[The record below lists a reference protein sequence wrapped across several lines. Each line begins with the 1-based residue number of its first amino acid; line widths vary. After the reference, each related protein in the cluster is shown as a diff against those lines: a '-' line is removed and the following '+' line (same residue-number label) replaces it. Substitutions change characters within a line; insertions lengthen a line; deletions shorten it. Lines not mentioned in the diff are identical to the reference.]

1 MNKEVVNVSLCFKL
15 LGDVCTGPFR
25 LDWIGPSSTSDLG
38 FVKQIM
44 DLPQIRCSYWRG
56 NKDMLKKLDRNGSI
70 GSYCKIYGSRF
81 TPHPPL
87 PLKALL
93 YWHIALGVN
102 FCKDFDST
110 FVHLYSRMFH
120 SQSGTVFVSRKFTF
134 PWNHITVPVENTT
147 KLYYIFDTPS
157 AEKFFLQ
164 DFSKFLRHHLF
175 SAGPFKLWHFQYR
188 SESEGRHSFS
198 IFASYWFRPAYLG
211 LDWFGDVLLHFQK
224 L

>member
-15 LGDVCTGPFR
+15 LGDVCSGPFR

-81 TPHPPL
+81 TPHSPL

-110 FVHLYSRMFH
+110 FVFKDVSLTVWHCFCFQKIYISLKPYYSPSWKH
-120 SQSGTVFVSRKFTF
+120 NQTVLHICYSFCWELFSSRFFKVFKTPFILCRSIQAVTF
-134 PWNHITVPVENTT
+134 PI
-147 KLYYIFDTPS
+147 
-157 AEKFFLQ
+157 
-164 DFSKFLRHHLF
+164 
-175 SAGPFKLWHFQYR
+175 
-188 SESEGRHSFS
+188 
-198 IFASYWFRPAYLG
+198 
-211 LDWFGDVLLHFQK
+211 
-224 L
+224 